1 MPKKSNL
8 IKNFLF
14 KFQHDKV
21 FLLGSSQAFY
31 YLLSLFTLL
40 VFGLAIIP
48 YLNIVPEQAVNFLID
63 ALPGD
68 MANVFHNSFVS
79 LINNARVVLLVIG
92 FIGAVCSFSN
102 AVHALISAINEAYDV
117 EETRSFIF
125 VRLIALVFAAGMM
138 IAFIITMVFPVF
150 GTLMLDFLKNF
161 VEIDS
166 TLSGVF
172 QVLRWVFALLFISV
186 FLFLLYRYAP
196 NLNLPLSHV
205 LPGTITVSIL
215 WQIITFGLY
224 IYVKNF
230 GAFSAI

>member
-31 YLLSLFTLL
+31 YLLSLFPLL
-40 VFGLAIIP
+40 VIGLAIIP
-48 YLNIVPEQAVNFLID
+48 YLFIAHVQDVTFLIVN
-63 ALPGD
+63 PPRD
-68 MANVFHNSFVS
+68 MADVFHHSFVN
-79 LINNARVVLLVIG
+79 LINNPRGGLLAIGVV
-92 FIGAVCSFSN
+92 GALWSVSN
-102 AVHALISAINEAYDV
+102 AAHALISAINEAYEV
-117 EETRSFIF
+117 EETRSIIF
-125 VRLIALVFAAGMM
+125 VRLISLVFAAGMM

-161 VEIDS
+161 VDIDS

-230 GAFSAI
+230 GAFSA